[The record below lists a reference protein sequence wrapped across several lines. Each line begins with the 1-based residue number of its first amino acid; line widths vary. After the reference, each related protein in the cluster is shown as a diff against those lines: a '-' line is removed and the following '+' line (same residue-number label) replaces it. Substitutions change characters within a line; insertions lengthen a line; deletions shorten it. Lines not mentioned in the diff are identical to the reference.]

1 MCSKGVVY
9 FGVAPLCRYLGHFW
23 CIELFFGPKHEPTA
37 PPKCS
42 QVPKNVSKRARQI
55 SEGSKALLDYYP
67 DEPFNPMLLALK
79 ELELGKFTYNMEEN
93 YSEEDN
99 MIEQMDKSLDEEISK
114 ENEPAPS
121 PKETKKP
128 KSKSLAI

>member
-1 MCSKGVVY
+1 MSEKKLSEQIKEANYPEIDYTKIYAKHTNKFLLSVV
-9 FGVAPLCRYLGHFW
+9 
-23 CIELFFGPKHEPTA
+23 
-37 PPKCS
+37 
-42 QVPKNVSKRARQI
+42 VSKRARQI

-79 ELELGKFTYNMEEN
+79 ELELGKFTYTMEEN

-114 ENEPAPS
+114 ENEPPQS
-121 PKETKKP
+121 TKETKKP